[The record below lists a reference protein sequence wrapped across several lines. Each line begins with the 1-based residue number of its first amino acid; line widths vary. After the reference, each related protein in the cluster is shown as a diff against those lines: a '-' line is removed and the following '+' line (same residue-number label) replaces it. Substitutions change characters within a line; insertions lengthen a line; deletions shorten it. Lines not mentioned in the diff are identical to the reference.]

1 MTRHDI
7 SECLPF
13 WDSLSAKSRQRLREN
28 AIFRRYK
35 PGENVIFKTVK
46 KDGIVFVLEG
56 KLRVYLSSG
65 TGREITLFKLP
76 KGEAFSIMTVDNAR
90 DNDVVPSLQSL
101 DNTTLAYLQRSDM
114 APTAYEE
121 PLMANFIFEACAKT
135 GTAYSEQYLIFFFQH
150 PAKLC
155 RPCSSRTPQR
165 RRSRSRR
172 SAYNARGHCKRPWH
186 NARGHQPRAGSHARY
201 GSYLHRPRKDLYS
214 RPRRTCRDSR

>member
-90 DNDVVPSLQSL
+90 DNDVVPSLQSAA
-101 DNTTLAYLQRSDM
+101 DAQ
-114 APTAYEE
+114 AVVV
-121 PLMANFIFEACAKT
+121 
-135 GTAYSEQYLIFFFQH
+135 
-150 PAKLC
+150 
-155 RPCSSRTPQR
+155 
-165 RRSRSRR
+165 
-172 SAYNARGHCKRPWH
+172 
-186 NARGHQPRAGSHARY
+186 
-201 GSYLHRPRKDLYS
+201 
-214 RPRRTCRDSR
+214 

>member
-76 KGEAFSIMTVDNAR
+76 KGVFKPLVYVRPNGGVGGGGSEKPFGVQIHGGDLGICASEVD
-90 DNDVVPSLQSL
+90 
-101 DNTTLAYLQRSDM
+101 
-114 APTAYEE
+114 
-121 PLMANFIFEACAKT
+121 
-135 GTAYSEQYLIFFFQH
+135 
-150 PAKLC
+150 
-155 RPCSSRTPQR
+155 
-165 RRSRSRR
+165 
-172 SAYNARGHCKRPWH
+172 
-186 NARGHQPRAGSHARY
+186 
-201 GSYLHRPRKDLYS
+201 
-214 RPRRTCRDSR
+214 